1 MSTGI
6 DGTQRNRK
14 QEIDN
19 RNPTRAVYYYDYDY
33 DDRGS
38 PTGNV
43 GGLHGR
49 TRDQVSGGDVTQVLQ
64 VVAPTKRSGCN
75 VDDGSHD
82 VCVYRNFNAGT
93 FFYRLKSSLCW
104 PRST

>member
-6 DGTQRNRK
+6 DGIKETGSRK
-14 QEIDN
+14 SGGN
-19 RNPTRAVYYYDYDY
+19 RNPTRAVYYYDYDYDY

-49 TRDQVSGGDVTQVLQ
+49 TRDQVSGG
-64 VVAPTKRSGCN
+64 GCN

-82 VCVYRNFNAGT
+82 VYRSFNAGT
-93 FFYRLKSSLCW
+93 FFTGSSLLFAGLDQ
-104 PRST
+104 RKIF